1 MKNMLAALVV
11 VLFGIGSA
19 VAGGHAMLTGDQ
31 IQQQISGNTVQG
43 SMADGSRYTEFYAT
57 DGTIR
62 GNGYTGN
69 WRVQANQ
76 MCFKYGD
83 DPEYCLS
90 IELVGDQVYWIA
102 GGKKEGTGTLVTGN
116 PNEY

>member
-1 MKNMLAALVV
+1 MKNLLIALCIG
-11 VLFGIGSA
+11 LFSVGSA
-19 VAGGHAMLTGDQ
+19 IAGGHALLTGDK
-31 IQQQISGNTVQG
+31 IQQQIGGNTVQG
-43 SMADGSRYTEFYAT
+43 SMADGSGYTEFYAA

-69 WRVQANQ
+69 WRVKGNE
-76 MCFKYGD
+76 MCFKYGQ

-90 IELVGDQVYWIA
+90 VELVGDQVYWLA
-102 GGKKEGTGTLVTGN
+102 NGKKEGTGTLVTGN